1 MNKAILLDRD
11 GVINKDKVDYVYK
24 LEELFL
30 LPGVIEALK
39 GFHALGYKIIIITN
53 QSGIAK
59 GIFKLEDVN
68 KCHDYVQEQCGNII
82 EKFYIS
88 PYHESKTASLTR
100 KPGSLMYEKAIA
112 KFDIDISQSW
122 MAGDKARDLK
132 PATKLGLK
140 TALIG
145 NDDEYQADFHGNGLI
160 DLYKKIKGTT

>member
-24 LEELFL
+24 VEEFFF

-39 GFHALGYKIIIITN
+39 GFHELGYKIIIITN

-59 GIFKLEDVN
+59 GIFTLEDVN
-68 KCHDYVQEQCGNII
+68 KCHELVQNESGNLI
-82 EKFYIS
+82 EKFYLS
-88 PYHESKTASLTR
+88 PYHESKTNSLTR

-112 KFDIDISQSW
+112 KFNIDVSQSW

-132 PATKLGLK
+132 PARKLGLK

-145 NDDEYQADFHGNGLI
+145 HEDQYDADFHGDGLI
-160 DLYKKIKGTT
+160 DLYKKIKATP